1 MVQEFKAVSTS
12 GSSILVVWRKPT
24 PSSGRIAN
32 YVIQVKDS
40 VDQEMVR
47 FQFFKLY
54 KFLNN
59 ANFLNPEEKIH
70 PARIGQH
77 FGLQNWPASGEPIV
91 RDLNYGQRSD
101 GRKPAVENNH
111 FSSSCQKY

>member
-47 FQFFKLY
+47 FQFF
-54 KFLNN
+54 
-59 ANFLNPEEKIH
+59 
-70 PARIGQH
+70 
-77 FGLQNWPASGEPIV
+77 
-91 RDLNYGQRSD
+91 
-101 GRKPAVENNH
+101 
-111 FSSSCQKY
+111 